1 MKKNK
6 INSKKAEIYHRR
18 RCFLSH
24 IHICKEWSEAQ
35 RVVRMA
41 SAFAFFELK
50 IYVTLHHTI

>member
-6 INSKKAEIYHRR
+6 INSKKAEIYHHR

-41 SAFAFFELK
+41 FAFAFFLNQRFM
-50 IYVTLHHTI
+50 